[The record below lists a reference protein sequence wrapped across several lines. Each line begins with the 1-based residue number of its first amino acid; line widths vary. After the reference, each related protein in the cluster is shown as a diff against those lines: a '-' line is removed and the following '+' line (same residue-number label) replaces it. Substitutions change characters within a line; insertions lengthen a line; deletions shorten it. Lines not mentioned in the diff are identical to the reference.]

1 MAKELMDILH
11 YPEKLDFGSARHRPR
26 HPRLV
31 DVFKHETV
39 QYMRGEVT
47 LPPVLDTVRLI
58 ALARPAASER
68 ERIPWS
74 NIVRVL

>member
-1 MAKELMDILH
+1 
-11 YPEKLDFGSARHRPR
+11 
-26 HPRLV
+26 
-31 DVFKHETV
+31 
-39 QYMRGEVT
+39 MRGEVT

-58 ALARPAASER
+58 ALAMPAASER